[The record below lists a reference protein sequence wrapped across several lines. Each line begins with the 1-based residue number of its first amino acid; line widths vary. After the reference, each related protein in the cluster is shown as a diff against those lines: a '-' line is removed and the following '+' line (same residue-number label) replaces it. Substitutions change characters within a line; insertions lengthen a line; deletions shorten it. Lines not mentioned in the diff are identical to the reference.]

1 MPRNLSLKKV
11 KSLSAVMQEMG
22 NPFQEESADLLVLDT
37 KNIADPALAEMV
49 ATHHRQGKE
58 QFESFMEGLE
68 DEREISFY
76 HPMKKNPFSFF
87 TQEQSKGISKE
98 TVLKDDCQLF

>member
-1 MPRNLSLKKV
+1 MPPTAADTMKSFFEKV

-49 ATHHRQGKE
+49 ATHHQRGKE
-58 QFESFMEGLE
+58 QFE
-68 DEREISFY
+68 
-76 HPMKKNPFSFF
+76 
-87 TQEQSKGISKE
+87 
-98 TVLKDDCQLF
+98 